1 MTDEETLKRVLHE
14 EDYEKALRL
23 ARELSGIP
31 PHLRGAREETL
42 TPPHARLVSAETRI
56 AALESRLVDLEWRLR
71 SVEGRPTVPTMPGA
85 PHQPAIDCLCPPSAS
100 FCNTMNCP
108 RRQGLRFTAGY
119 QQNTGGSR

>member
-31 PHLRGAREETL
+31 PHLRG
-42 TPPHARLVSAETRI
+42 TPAEHARLTSAEARI

-85 PHQPAIDCLCPPSAS
+85 PHHPAIDCLCPPSAS
-100 FCNTMNCP
+100 FCNTVNCP

>member
-31 PHLRGAREETL
+31 PHLRSAREETL

-56 AALESRLVDLEWRLR
+56 AALESRLIDLEWRLR

-85 PHQPAIDCLCPPSAS
+85 RCEDCLCPPNTLS
-100 FCNTMNCP
+100 TMNCP
-108 RRQGLRFTAGY
+108 RKGRRFSS
-119 QQNTGGSR
+119 QQNTGGLR

>member
-31 PHLRGAREETL
+31 PHLRD
-42 TPPHARLVSAETRI
+42 TPAEHARLVSAEARI
-56 AALESRLVDLEWRLR
+56 AALESRLLDLEWRLR

-85 PHQPAIDCLCPPSAS
+85 PHQPAIDCLCPP
-100 FCNTMNCP
+100 NTLCTSMNCP
-108 RRQGLRFTAGY
+108 RRQGLRFSIGT
-119 QQNTGGSR
+119 QPNTGGSR